1 MLKPYID
8 LPQCFRNEECMRY
21 YNILEKK
28 KASLL
33 LKRAFDILVSLVLLI
48 LLLPA
53 LAIISILIK
62 LDSRGPVIFKQK
74 RVTTY
79 NRDFYIYKFRTM
91 VNNAEKL
98 GSQVTVSNDSRI
110 TKVGKVLRKFRLD
123 EIPQLLNILK
133 GDMSFVG
140 TRPEVRRYVEGY
152 EDKFYATLLMPAG
165 VTSLASICY
174 KDEEKLLESA
184 EDVDSIYLSKILP
197 DKMKYNLSYI
207 EKFSFIGD
215 IKLMIMT
222 VLAVC
227 GMEFDNNIEKTKE
240 QEEQYV

>member
-28 KASLL
+28 KASLF
-33 LKRAFDILVSLVLLI
+33 LKRLFDILASLVLLL
-48 LLLPA
+48 LLLPILMIIA
-53 LAIISILIK
+53 LLIK
-62 LDSRGPVIFKQK
+62 LDSKGPVIFKQK

-98 GSQVTVSNDSRI
+98 GSQVTVSNDARI
-110 TKVGKVLRKFRLD
+110 TKVGKGLRKLRLD
-123 EIPQLLNILK
+123 EMPQLINILK
-133 GDMSFVG
+133 GDMTFVG

-165 VTSLASICY
+165 VTSIASIFY
-174 KDEEKLLESA
+174 KDEEKLLENA
-184 EDVDSIYLSKILP
+184 EDVDRIYLEKILP

-207 EKFSFIGD
+207 ENFSFIGD

-227 GMEFDNNIEKTKE
+227 GAEFKEEKTAEKSI
-240 QEEQYV
+240 VG

>member
-8 LPQCFRNEECMRY
+8 LPECFRNEECMNY

-28 KASLL
+28 KASLF
-33 LKRAFDILVSLVLLI
+33 LKRAFDILASLVLLI

-53 LAIISILIK
+53 LVIIALLIK
-62 LDSRGPVIFKQK
+62 LDSKGPVIFKQK

-110 TKVGKVLRKFRLD
+110 TKVGKGLRKFRLD
-123 EIPQLLNILK
+123 EIPQLINILK
-133 GDMSFVG
+133 GDMTFVG
-140 TRPEVRRYVEGY
+140 TRPEVRRYVDGY

-165 VTSLASICY
+165 VTSIASIFY
-174 KDEEKLLESA
+174 KDEEKLLENA
-184 EDVDSIYLSKILP
+184 EDVDSIYLDKILP

-207 EKFSFIGD
+207 EKFSFLGD

-227 GMEFDNNIEKTKE
+227 GVEFKEEKENIKAEEMEN
-240 QEEQYV
+240 V